1 MCDAEI
7 GNQHALKYKSN
18 VVWMMISFSA
28 SDKPLI
34 PWHLSQIVL
43 GGRLD
48 PNCRGKDIYLK

>member
-1 MCDAEI
+1 MYDNEV
-7 GNQHALKYKSN
+7 GNQHALKRNSN

-34 PWHLSQIVL
+34 PCHLSQIVL
-43 GGRLD
+43 GGRLG